1 MAYFCPV
8 IFVETPA
15 FTRRITELLEDDDYA
30 RLQGYLAQ
38 HPDVGDVMEGTGGL
52 RKVRVAM
59 AGRGKSAG
67 ARVIYYHFVPN
78 SHIAMLLI
86 FAKNEREDLATEQRK
101 ALRKIIETWTRHYE
115 QIL

>member
-1 MAYFCPV
+1 MAYFCVV

-30 RLQGYLAQ
+30 RLQGYLAD

-86 FAKNEREDLATEQRK
+86 FAKNERENLATDQRK
-101 ALRKIIETWTRHYE
+101 ALQKIIETWKRHYE

>member
-1 MAYFCPV
+1 M
-8 IFVETPA
+8 IFVETRA
-15 FTRRITELLEDDDYA
+15 FTRRVAELLDDEDYA
-30 RLQGYLAQ
+30 RLQRYLAE

-67 ARVIYYHFVPN
+67 ARAIYYHFVPQ

-86 FAKNEREDLATEQRK
+86 FAKNEQEDLSPEQRR
-101 ALRKIIETWTRHYE
+101 ALGKIIETWKRHYE

>member
-1 MAYFCPV
+1 MAYLQRM

-30 RLQGYLAQ
+30 RLQCYLVA
-38 HPDVGDVMEGTGGL
+38 HPEVGDVMEGTGGL

-67 ARVIYYHFVPN
+67 ARVIYYHFVPR

-86 FAKNEREDLATEQRK
+86 FAKSEREDLTAEHRK
-101 ALRKIIETWTRHYE
+101 ALRKIIETWKRHYE
-115 QIL
+115 QVF

>member
-1 MAYFCPV
+1 MAYIRRV

-30 RLQGYLAQ
+30 RLQCYLVE
-38 HPDVGDVMEGTGGL
+38 HPDVGDLMEGTGGL

-67 ARVIYYHFVPN
+67 ARVIYYHFVPR

-86 FAKNEREDLATEQRK
+86 FAKNEREDLTSDQRY
-101 ALRKIIETWTRHYE
+101 ALRKIIETWKRRYE
-115 QIL
+115 QVF

>member
-1 MAYFCPV
+1 MAYFSHV

-15 FTRRITELLEDDDYA
+15 FTRRVIELLEDDDYA
-30 RLQGYLAQ
+30 RLQCHLVD
-38 HPDVGDVMEGTGGL
+38 HPEVGDVMEGTGGL

-67 ARVIYYHFVPN
+67 ARVIYYHFVPR

-86 FAKNEREDLATEQRK
+86 FAKNEREDLTAEHRK
-101 ALRKIIETWTRHYE
+101 ALRKIVETWKQRYE
-115 QIL
+115 QVF